1 MQIILIRHAQSKG
14 NETNTV
20 QGQTDQGLSDLGNKQ
35 AKALSACFKAGELQV
50 IYSSD
55 LNRTCETAKPT
66 AKKLNLEI
74 ITDPDLREAHFG
86 IWEGMSYDG
95 VQKKYPEEYTAWHTN
110 YFIRPPWFES
120 FESHQKRT
128 RKAIEK
134 ILLKHNLNDTVA
146 VFTHGGNI
154 KTQVGYFMKL
164 TGEEL
169 TTFTTK
175 NCSLTLIKFNPTKK
189 YEEGKLIYYNKD
201 TINIA
206 LQREL

>member
-20 QGQTDQGLSDLGNKQ
+20 QGQIDQGLSDLGNKQ
-35 AKALSACFKAGELQV
+35 AKALSAHFKAGELQV

-55 LNRTCETAKPT
+55 LDRTCETAKPT
-66 AKKLNLEI
+66 AKKLNLEV

-169 TTFTTK
+169 TTLTTK

-201 TINIA
+201 IINIA